1 MIMLRRS
8 SAEFSPGFSGAGDDV
23 PTLEELTAQA
33 QERASQLPPK
43 GESHPPATAKQE
55 AGGEA
60 APERLAERIAA
71 VRAQVERHATEYLQA
86 RRELVE
92 LLETQKSLTLS
103 VPAGEGGH
111 PVVSREHPALTPVP
125 EESLPSSAA
134 GHVGG
139 FDAAE
144 EDWFEQ
150 GADPEWQALEASWD
164 LYGSLD
170 VEEVP
175 AQKRL
180 KFIEQKLN
188 QLAAFEASGRVK
200 DSEALRERRDRLQ
213 LLASQ
218 YTKEVKESS

>member
-1 MIMLRRS
+1 M
-8 SAEFSPGFSGAGDDV
+8 GDDV

-33 QERASQLPPK
+33 REEGASRFPPK
-43 GESHPPATAKQE
+43 GENHPTATAAQE
-55 AGGEA
+55 AVGESV
-60 APERLAERIAA
+60 PERLEERIAA

-86 RRELVE
+86 RRELTG
-92 LLETQKSLTLS
+92 LLEKQKTLMSS
-103 VPAGEGGH
+103 VSAGEGER
-111 PVVSREHPALTPVP
+111 PVVSQDQPALTPVP
-125 EESLPSSAA
+125 EENLSSSAA
-134 GHVGG
+134 GLGGG

-144 EDWFEQ
+144 EEWFEQ

-188 QLAAFEASGRVK
+188 QLAAFEVSGRVK
-200 DSEALRERRDRLQ
+200 DSETLRERRDRLQ

-218 YTKEVKESS
+218 YAKEVKEKP